1 MLRIILTSLMM
12 VSAIFWGIFPV
23 NDNSPHN
30 KILDYLKIKI
40 KIDWKFHLF
49 VGLTFFILGVLI
61 AQTKSIQKIWF

>member
-30 KILDYLKIKI
+30 KILNYLKIKM
-40 KIDWKFHLF
+40 KPDWKFHLF
-49 VGLTFFILGVLI
+49 VGLTFYILGVLI
-61 AQTKSIQKIWF
+61 AQTKSIQKFWF